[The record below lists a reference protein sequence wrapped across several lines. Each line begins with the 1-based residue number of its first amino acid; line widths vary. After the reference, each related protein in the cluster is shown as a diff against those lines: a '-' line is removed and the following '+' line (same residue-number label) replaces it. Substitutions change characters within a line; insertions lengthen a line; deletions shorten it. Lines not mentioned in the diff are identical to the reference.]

1 LNISRKRGS
10 LKDFLD
16 GLDARSIERIW
27 YDWQVWAREDQLP
40 PIFEGQGG
48 QWRNWLVMGGRG
60 SGKTRTGAE
69 WVRAQAMG
77 YAPLA
82 DEVCTRIA
90 LVGETIGAVRSVMVE
105 GVSGLLSI
113 HPECDRPKFEPSKN
127 QLIWPNGS
135 IAQIFS
141 AENPA
146 GLRGPQFSAAW
157 CDEICKWRFGVE
169 TWDMLQFGLRLG
181 GNPRVVVTTTPMP
194 IELIK
199 TILANPTTVVS
210 RSSTMANVAHL
221 STAFLDEVQR
231 RYGNSRLG
239 RQELDGEIIE
249 ERDDALWVRDWFEQH
264 RVVSAPDL
272 ARIVV
277 AVDPPVTSGKHSDAC
292 GIVIAGRGLDG
303 RCYVLADRSTRGQLP
318 LDWARGVICAY
329 RDFRGDCIVA
339 EVNQG
344 GDLVENLL
352 RQVDQGAPIKK
363 VHATRG
369 KLVRA
374 EPISALYARGLVS
387 HVGAIAKLEDQ
398 LCDFGPNGLSS
409 GRSPDRLDA
418 LVWAVTELML
428 VGSHEPKVRLI

>member
-1 LNISRKRGS
+1 MNISRRRGS
-10 LKDFLD
+10 LKEFLD
-16 GLDARSIERIW
+16 ELDAETVERIW
-27 YDWQVWAREDQLP
+27 YDWQVWARDDQLP
-40 PIFEGQGG
+40 PSALDDAR

-77 YAPLA
+77 YTPMA
-82 DEVCTRIA
+82 DEVCSRIA

-105 GVSGLLSI
+105 GVSGLLAI
-113 HPECDRPKFEPSKN
+113 HPEGDRPRFEPSKN
-127 QLIWPNGS
+127 QLVWPNGT
-135 IAQIFS
+135 IAQMFS

-157 CDEICKWRFGVE
+157 CDEICKWRYGVE

-181 GNPRVVVTTTPMP
+181 LSPRVVVTTTPMP

-199 TILANPTTVVS
+199 KIMVNPATVIS
-210 RSSTMANVAHL
+210 RSTTMSNVAHL
-221 STAFLDEVQR
+221 SSAFLDEVQR
-231 RYGNSRLG
+231 RYGSSRLG
-239 RQELDGEIIE
+239 RQELEGEIIE
-249 ERDDALWVRDWFEQH
+249 ERDDALWMRDWFEQH
-264 RVVSAPDL
+264 RVQSAPDL
-272 ARIVV
+272 TRIVV
-277 AVDPPVTSGKHSDAC
+277 AVDPPITSGKRSDAC
-292 GIVIAGRGLDG
+292 GIVIAGLGFDG

-318 LDWARGVICAY
+318 LDWAKGVIDAY

-339 EVNQG
+339 EINQG
-344 GDLVENLL
+344 GELVENLL
-352 RQVDQGAPIKK
+352 RQVDERVPIKK

-369 KLVRA
+369 KWVRA
-374 EPISALYARGLVS
+374 EPISALYGRGLVS
-387 HVGAIAKLEDQ
+387 HVGSIAMLEDQ

-428 VGSHEPKVRLI
+428 VGSSEPKVRLI